1 MHTQLHALADQTG
14 QFIVMPLKELQKQGF
29 DVEWHIDTWMRYV
42 ILAGFSRLLAEA
54 VLRGY
59 MGTSRKMLY
68 LPHLRHFKHE
78 SYSLLHS
85 IQPF

>member
-54 VLRGY
+54 VLRVIWGRLERCSTFPIFD
-59 MGTSRKMLY
+59 TSSMKATAFLIDPLM
-68 LPHLRHFKHE
+68 
-78 SYSLLHS
+78 
-85 IQPF
+85 